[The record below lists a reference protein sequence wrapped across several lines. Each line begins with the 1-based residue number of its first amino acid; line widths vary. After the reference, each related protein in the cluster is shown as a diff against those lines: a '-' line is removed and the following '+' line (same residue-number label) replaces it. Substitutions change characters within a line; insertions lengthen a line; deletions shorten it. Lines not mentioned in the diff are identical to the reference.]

1 MSPIFILD
9 NTSVPARYGITASLW
24 ANRLGL
30 PLWSLRPDFAGDV
43 PDSHQHVI
51 RAGYCVTSG
60 LWRSDT
66 LREEVRDIACLPES
80 DAVIVLASSQAALI
94 ADLPGQ
100 RLFSD
105 DRNHRLTLSDGQHT
119 LLDLTA
125 DRYGRWDAGE
135 PSSAGTSLRIALIG
149 RESDHRLVYPATL
162 GSLGDAAASLGLY
175 LDVHFFA
182 PVSLSPGLHVLHDV
196 QGVVLPGG
204 SSMAAVKGQIRVAED
219 TLARGQPTLGL
230 CLGMQS
236 MMTAVVRRR
245 PGCESAIPAEVAPD
259 EALHSFVPFV
269 DGRHRCGVFPFS
281 FGLISGDIREM
292 HYNHRY
298 CFNTDLLPAL
308 DRSGVSVSA
317 QTDDIV
323 EAISQPELPF
333 WHGVQG
339 HPELMSRPD
348 APHPLFVAFL
358 RAALNAQA

>member
-9 NTSVPARYGITASLW
+9 NSSAPARYGITASLW

-66 LREEVRDIACLPES
+66 LREEVRDIARLPSS
-80 DAVIVLASSQAALI
+80 DAVIVLASSQAPLI
-94 ADLPGQ
+94 ADLQGQ
-100 RLFSD
+100 RLYSD
-105 DRNHRLTLSDGQHT
+105 DSRHRLTLSDGQHT

-125 DRYGRWDAGE
+125 DRYGRWDSGVS
-135 PSSAGTSLRIALIG
+135 SSAGGSLRIALIG
-149 RESDHRLVYPATL
+149 READHRLVYPATL
-162 GSLGDAAASLGLY
+162 GSLGDAAASLGLN
-175 LDVHFFA
+175 LEVHFFA
-182 PVSLSPGLHVLHDV
+182 PVSLSTGLHELQAF

-204 SSMAAVKGQIRVAED
+204 SSMAAVNGQIRVAEE

-236 MMTAVVRRR
+236 MMTAAVRRS
-245 PGCESAIPAEVAPD
+245 PGFESAIPAEVAPD
-259 EALHSFVPFV
+259 EALHSFVPFA

-281 FGLISGDIREM
+281 SGLIPGHIREM

-298 CFNTDLLPAL
+298 CFNPELLPAL
-308 DRSGVSVSA
+308 SPGGVSVSA
-317 QTDDIV
+317 QSDGIV
-323 EAISQPELPF
+323 EAVSQPELPF

-358 RAALNAQA
+358 QAALNAPA

>member
-9 NTSVPARYGITASLW
+9 NTAVPARYGITASLW

-66 LREEVRDIACLPES
+66 LREEVRDIASLPES
-80 DAVIVLASSQAALI
+80 DAVIVLASSQAPLI

-100 RLFSD
+100 RLYSD
-105 DRNHRLTLSDGQHT
+105 DSNHRLTLSDGQQT
-119 LLDLTA
+119 LLDLSA
-125 DRYGRWDAGE
+125 DRYGRWDAKAP
-135 PSSAGTSLRIALIG
+135 PSTGSSLRIALIG
-149 RESDHRLVYPATL
+149 READHRLVYPATL
-162 GSLGDAAASLGLY
+162 GSLGDAATSLGLN
-175 LDVHFFA
+175 LSVHFLAPASLSAGFRDVHGF
-182 PVSLSPGLHVLHDV
+182 

-204 SSMAAVKGQIRVAED
+204 SSMAAVNGQIRVAEE
-219 TLARGQPTLGL
+219 TIATGQPTLGL

-236 MMTAVVRRR
+236 MMTAAVRQR
-245 PGCESAIPAEVAPD
+245 PGFESAIPAEVAPD
-259 EALHSFVPFV
+259 AALHSFVPFA

-281 FGLISGDIREM
+281 SRLIPGDIREM

-298 CFNTDLLPAL
+298 CFNTDLLPEL
-308 DRSGVSVSA
+308 YSSGVRVSA

-323 EAISQPELPF
+323 EAISRPGLQF

-358 RAALNAQA
+358 QAALNAPA

>member
-9 NTSVPARYGITASLW
+9 NSSVPARYGITASLW

-66 LREEVRDIACLPES
+66 LREEVRDIASLPPS
-80 DAVIVLASSQAALI
+80 DAVIVLSSSQAPLI

-100 RLFSD
+100 RLYSD
-105 DRNHRLTLSDGQHT
+105 DSNHRLTLSDGQHT
-119 LLDLTA
+119 LLALTP
-125 DRYGRWDAGE
+125 DRYGRWDAGR
-135 PSSAGTSLRIALIG
+135 PSSARASLRIALIG
-149 RESDHRLVYPATL
+149 READHRLVYPATL
-162 GSLGDAAASLGLY
+162 GSLGDAAASLGLN

-182 PVSLSPGLHVLHDV
+182 PVSLSAELHELHLF

-204 SSMAAVKGQIRVAED
+204 SSMAAVNGQIRVAED
-219 TLARGQPTLGL
+219 TLNRGQPTLGL

-236 MMTAVVRRR
+236 MMTAAVRRS
-245 PGCESAIPAEVAPD
+245 PGFESAIPAEVAPH
-259 EALHSFVPFV
+259 EALHSFVPFA

-281 FGLISGDIREM
+281 SGLIPGDVREM

-308 DRSGVSVSA
+308 SPGGVSVSA
-317 QTDDIV
+317 QRDGIV
-323 EAISQPELPF
+323 EAVSQPELPF

-358 RAALNAQA
+358 KVALNAPA

>member
-1 MSPIFILD
+1 MSPIYILD
-9 NTSVPARYGITASLW
+9 NSSAPARYGITASLW

-30 PLWSLRPDFAGDV
+30 PLWSLRPNFAGDV

-66 LREEVRDIACLPES
+66 LREEVHDIARLPSS
-80 DAVIVLASSQAALI
+80 DVVIVLASSQASLI

-100 RLFSD
+100 RLYSD
-105 DRNHRLTLSDGQHT
+105 DSRHRLTLSDGQHT

-125 DRYGRWDAGE
+125 DRYGRWDSGVS
-135 PSSAGTSLRIALIG
+135 SSAG
-149 RESDHRLVYPATL
+149 
-162 GSLGDAAASLGLY
+162 ASLGLN

-182 PVSLSPGLHVLHDV
+182 PVSLSAGLHELHLF

-204 SSMAAVKGQIRVAED
+204 SSMAAVNGQIRVAED
-219 TLARGQPTLGL
+219 TLTRGQPTLGL

-236 MMTAVVRRR
+236 MMTAAVRRS
-245 PGCESAIPAEVAPD
+245 PGFESAIPAEVAPD
-259 EALHSFVPFV
+259 EALHSFVPFA
-269 DGRHRCGVFPFS
+269 DDRHRCGVFPFS
-281 FGLISGDIREM
+281 SGLIPGDIREM

-298 CFNTDLLPAL
+298 CFNTDLLSVL
-308 DRSGVSVSA
+308 SSGRVSVSA
-317 QTDDIV
+317 QSDGIV
-323 EAISQPELPF
+323 EAVSQPELPF

-348 APHPLFVAFL
+348 APHPLFIAFL
-358 RAALNAQA
+358 QAALNAPA

>member
-9 NTSVPARYGITASLW
+9 NSSAPARYGITASLW

-66 LREEVRDIACLPES
+66 LREEVRDIALLPSS
-80 DAVIVLASSQAALI
+80 DAVIVLASSQAPLI

-100 RLFSD
+100 RLYSD
-105 DRNHRLTLSDGQHT
+105 DSRHRLTLSDGQHT
-119 LLDLTA
+119 LLDLTT
-125 DRYGRWDAGE
+125 DRYGRWDSGVS
-135 PSSAGTSLRIALIG
+135 SSAGGSLRIALIC
-149 RESDHRLVYPATL
+149 READHRLVYPATL
-162 GSLGDAAASLGLY
+162 GSLGDAASLGLN
-175 LDVHFFA
+175 LEVHFFA
-182 PVSLSPGLHVLHDV
+182 PVSLSTGLHELQAF

-204 SSMAAVKGQIRVAED
+204 SSMAAVNGQIRVAEE

-236 MMTAVVRRR
+236 MMTAAVRRSLGFNR
-245 PGCESAIPAEVAPD
+245 PFPRKSPPMKPCT
-259 EALHSFVPFV
+259 AL
-269 DGRHRCGVFPFS
+269 FPLPMAVIAAAYSLFS
-281 FGLISGDIREM
+281 SGLIPGDIREM

-298 CFNTDLLPAL
+298 CFNPELLPAL
-308 DRSGVSVSA
+308 SPGGVRVSA
-317 QTDDIV
+317 QSDGIV
-323 EAISQPELPF
+323 EAVSQAELPF

-358 RAALNAQA
+358 QAALNAPA

>member
-9 NTSVPARYGITASLW
+9 NTSAPARYGITASLW

-66 LREEVRDIACLPES
+66 LREEVRDIASLPES

-105 DRNHRLTLSDGQHT
+105 DRNQRLTLSDGQHT
-119 LLDLTA
+119 VLDLTA

-162 GSLGDAAASLGLY
+162 GSLGDAAASLGLK
-175 LDVHFFA
+175 LEVHFFA
-182 PVSLSPGLHVLHDV
+182 PVSLSPGLHDLNDV

-245 PGCESAIPAEVAPD
+245 PGCESAIPA
-259 EALHSFVPFV
+259 
-269 DGRHRCGVFPFS
+269 
-281 FGLISGDIREM
+281 
-292 HYNHRY
+292 
-298 CFNTDLLPAL
+298 
-308 DRSGVSVSA
+308 
-317 QTDDIV
+317 
-323 EAISQPELPF
+323 
-333 WHGVQG
+333 
-339 HPELMSRPD
+339 
-348 APHPLFVAFL
+348 
-358 RAALNAQA
+358 